1 MLINII
7 DKASNFPNSI
17 MDPKAA
23 MLTLCLI
30 GRLIGHDAVV
40 GWFLGHW
47 AFSMPPILAKE
58 RIPLLP

>member
-1 MLINII
+1 MLINIL
-7 DKASNFPNSI
+7 DKASHFPNSI

-23 MLTLCLI
+23 MLTLC
-30 GRLIGHDAVV
+30 LIGHDAVV